1 MGIFLNSIAP
11 YKKYKSIVTDIYF
24 VDKTALI
31 DELIPL
37 LGKEKRFFCITRPR
51 RFGKT
56 VMANMIGAFFGRT
69 EDDRK
74 IFDHLAIAKTESY
87 HKHLNKHDVFYIDF
101 SELPRDCNTY
111 QQYITRIQDGLIHD
125 LVEAFPELITD
136 SSKAV
141 WDILS
146 EIFERTERTFIFVI
160 DEWDAVF
167 HMPFITDKDRET
179 YLLFLKSLFKS
190 KGYVELVYMTGI
202 LPIAKY
208 SDGSELNMFAEYNM
222 ATKVRFSEYFGFL
235 DEEVDG
241 LFETYQKTTE
251 RPGISRDTLRIW
263 YDGYHTAAGN
273 RLYNP
278 RSVVYALS
286 DNQLASA
293 SAKMLKYA
301 HDTESP
307 IFEYNSVIE

>member
-31 DELIPL
+31 DELIPS

-222 ATKVRFSEYFGFL
+222 ATKVRFSQYFGFL
-235 DEEVDG
+235 DE
-241 LFETYQKTTE
+241 
-251 RPGISRDTLRIW
+251 
-263 YDGYHTAAGN
+263 
-273 RLYNP
+273 
-278 RSVVYALS
+278 
-286 DNQLASA
+286 
-293 SAKMLKYA
+293 
-301 HDTESP
+301 
-307 IFEYNSVIE
+307 